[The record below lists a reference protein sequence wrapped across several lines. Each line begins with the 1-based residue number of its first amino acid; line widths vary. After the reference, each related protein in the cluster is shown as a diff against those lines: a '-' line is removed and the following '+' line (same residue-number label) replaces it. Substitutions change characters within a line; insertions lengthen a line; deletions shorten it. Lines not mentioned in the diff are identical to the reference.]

1 MVPKCLHILR
11 KLFVEHF
18 WHRMK
23 VTNIPMTER
32 MMKRRLLRRGLGGKE
47 KVRLIGKLFDRLC
60 MRNMSVARERSHCIS
75 DHVS

>member
-32 MMKRRLLRRGLGGKE
+32 MMKRRLLRRGLEAK
-47 KVRLIGKLFDRLC
+47 KRFDL
-60 MRNMSVARERSHCIS
+60 
-75 DHVS
+75 